1 MDANNIG
8 RRIKEAR
15 LSKKMTQAEVV
26 GNFITRNMLSQIESG
41 TALPSMK
48 TLAYLS
54 QVLELPF
61 STLLDETEFS
71 SAKESKTLSRALPD
85 NSCAG
90 ELNLMRGLFDQ
101 KDYKGILQHLEILE
115 QDDFL
120 YDEKAAYRARAS
132 YEQALSEET
141 DDNLPEA
148 LFLARE
154 AESWASIGF
163 YANQSLKADAF
174 LLLARLADKLGKRY
188 KK

>member
-1 MDANNIG
+1 MDSNTIG

-15 LSKKMTQAEVV
+15 LAKKMTQAEVV

-61 STLLDETEFS
+61 SSLLDETEIS
-71 SAKESKTLSRALPD
+71 PADEISATPALPD
-85 NSCAG
+85 YSPAA
-90 ELNLMRGLFDQ
+90 ELDLLRGLFRQ
-101 KDYKGILQHLEILE
+101 KNYKEILQCLETMPE
-115 QDDFL
+115 DDFL

-132 YEQALSEET
+132 YEQALYEET
-141 DDNLPEA
+141 TDNLPEA
-148 LFLARE
+148 LFMARE
-154 AESWASIGF
+154 AENWASIGF
-163 YANQSLKADAF
+163 YANQALKADAL
-174 LLLARLADKLGKRY
+174 LLLARLAEELGKRY